1 MGEDFTMKTNA
12 FCNEFCNVRF
22 ERQHEAAT
30 EAMTEAEQVWSD
42 DDEPEPSALAYSEA
56 SKEAGSVLCG
66 RWHRTCQSRGEE
78 CQLQHY
84 GIGKKGAP
92 ALGASLRVNVCMRA
106 LGLSDNG
113 LGSEGVRSL
122 VDALLGGGAPALII
136 LDLSQNQ
143 AGPDGAAALGE
154 LLAEHTKTEC
164 GLQTLRFD
172 ANVIGDKGA
181 GQLASG
187 LATNRSL
194 RSLHLCRNEVGCEG
208 AGLMAPALAQNATLE
223 TLSLEWNQI
232 RADGCRALISACR
245 DAAVTELDLGW
256 NGVRD
261 EACAA
266 ISAALRDGSAP
277 LRELKLHNNHVSAE
291 GGAVLCAAL
300 EVLDALELTSQLPCL
315 TPVSPLSLPYISQVL
330 DALDVSGN
338 PLANEGVSALL
349 LAHHA
354 LPADRPCRLRME
366 EVCVRPGSN
375 LPLLLAKLSAG
386 QPIEMQAR
394 SREIDRE
401 RSIERDRERSRSREI
416 EIERD
421 QERGRG
427 LPHPT
432 RHPAAL
438 CARMPTAT
446 PPLPLGVLPAAPRR
460 TLSPHLGPRTSRRR
474 ARPAPLRVP
483 CPRWP
488 PWTRSPSRPRT
499 SPSTASPRSRRPP
512 SPPPPPPRSRPRRRP
527 RSLCLSTRPARKRA
541 RPGPSRTWIQPISR
555 SAETLCRPSRPGD
568 FPPTAQERGAEFAG
582 LWARFVLSCER
593 VCPESRR
600 VCWKSK

>member
-1 MGEDFTMKTNA
+1 
-12 FCNEFCNVRF
+12 
-22 ERQHEAAT
+22 
-30 EAMTEAEQVWSD
+30 MTEAEQVWSD

-113 LGSEGVRSL
+113 LGGEGVRSL

-154 LLAEHTKTEC
+154 LLAEQTKTER

-172 ANVIGDKGA
+172 ANAIGDKGA

-187 LATNRSL
+187 LATNRAL

-223 TLSLEWNQI
+223 SLSLEWNQI

-245 DAAVTELDLGW
+245 DAAVSQLDLGW

-300 EVLDALELTSQLPCL
+300 EVRDALELASQLPHISP
-315 TPVSPLSLPYISQVL
+315 TSPLTSPLHLPYISQVL

-354 LPADRPCRLRME
+354 LPAERPCRLRME

-386 QPIEMQAR
+386 EPIEMQAR
-394 SREIDRE
+394 S
-401 RSIERDRERSRSREI
+401 SEI
-416 EIERD
+416 EIERS
-421 QERGRG
+421 R
-427 LPHPT
+427 LPASHTPPCGT
-432 RHPAAL
+432 L
-438 CARMPTAT
+438 CARMPTAA
-446 PPLPLGVLPAAPRR
+446 PPRCPSAYSRQRTGAPPPPTLNPGPGGGGRARR
-460 TLSPHLGPRTSRRR
+460 RCARHVQGGRPRQEVQVGREQVQARQAQEVDRRRRRRRRR
-474 ARPAPLRVP
+474 ALGRAGGREAPAFRRARRERGHGQAQAVHGSSQSQDPLILCKSAFAPRGLSSHSTGEGRGVSARFILRVP
-483 CPRWP
+483 
-488 PWTRSPSRPRT
+488 
-499 SPSTASPRSRRPP
+499 AS
-512 SPPPPPPRSRPRRRP
+512 
-527 RSLCLSTRPARKRA
+527 
-541 RPGPSRTWIQPISR
+541 
-555 SAETLCRPSRPGD
+555 
-568 FPPTAQERGAEFAG
+568 
-582 LWARFVLSCER
+582 VLG
-593 VCPESRR
+593 VC
-600 VCWKSK
+600 CKS

>member
-1 MGEDFTMKTNA
+1 
-12 FCNEFCNVRF
+12 
-22 ERQHEAAT
+22 
-30 EAMTEAEQVWSD
+30 MTEAEQVWSD

-113 LGSEGVRSL
+113 LGGEGVRSL

-154 LLAEHTKTEC
+154 LLAEQTKTER
-164 GLQTLRFD
+164 GIQTLRFN
-172 ANVIGDKGA
+172 ANAIGDKGA

-187 LATNRSL
+187 LATNRAL

-245 DAAVTELDLGW
+245 DAAVSQLDLGW

-300 EVLDALELTSQLPCL
+300 EVRDALELASQLPHISP
-315 TPVSPLSLPYISQVL
+315 TSPLTSPLHLPYISQVL

-354 LPADRPCRLRME
+354 LPAERPCRLRME

-386 QPIEMQAR
+386 EPIEMQAR
-394 SREIDRE
+394 LRE
-401 RSIERDRERSRSREI
+401 IERDREI
-416 EIERD
+416 EPPRIPHTTLRHSVRACPLLPPRCPSAYARQRRPGAPRPPTLD
-421 QERGRG
+421 PGPRGGGRA
-427 LPHPT
+427 
-432 RHPAAL
+432 RRR
-438 CARMPTAT
+438 CARHVQGGRPGQEVQVGHEQEQVQARQAQEAD
-446 PPLPLGVLPAAPRR
+446 GRR
-460 TLSPHLGPRTSRRR
+460 RRRRR
-474 ARPAPLRVP
+474 ALGRAGGREAPAFRRARRERGHGQAQAVHGSSQSQDPLILCKSAFAPRGLSSHSTGEGRGVSARFILRVP
-483 CPRWP
+483 
-488 PWTRSPSRPRT
+488 
-499 SPSTASPRSRRPP
+499 AS
-512 SPPPPPPRSRPRRRP
+512 
-527 RSLCLSTRPARKRA
+527 
-541 RPGPSRTWIQPISR
+541 
-555 SAETLCRPSRPGD
+555 
-568 FPPTAQERGAEFAG
+568 
-582 LWARFVLSCER
+582 VLG
-593 VCPESRR
+593 VC
-600 VCWKSK
+600 CKS

>member
-1 MGEDFTMKTNA
+1 
-12 FCNEFCNVRF
+12 
-22 ERQHEAAT
+22 
-30 EAMTEAEQVWSD
+30 MTEAEQVWSD

-113 LGSEGVRSL
+113 LGGEGVRSL

-154 LLAEHTKTEC
+154 LLAEQTKTER

-172 ANVIGDKGA
+172 ANAIGDKGA

-187 LATNRSL
+187 LATNRAL
-194 RSLHLCRNEVGCEG
+194 RALHLCRNEVGCEG

-223 TLSLEWNQI
+223 SLSLEWNQI

-245 DAAVTELDLGW
+245 DAAVSQLDLGW

-300 EVLDALELTSQLPCL
+300 EVRDALELASQLPHISP
-315 TPVSPLSLPYISQVL
+315 TSPLHLAYIS
-330 DALDVSGN
+330 
-338 PLANEGVSALL
+338 
-349 LAHHA
+349 
-354 LPADRPCRLRME
+354 
-366 EVCVRPGSN
+366 
-375 LPLLLAKLSAG
+375 
-386 QPIEMQAR
+386 
-394 SREIDRE
+394 
-401 RSIERDRERSRSREI
+401 
-416 EIERD
+416 
-421 QERGRG
+421 
-427 LPHPT
+427 
-432 RHPAAL
+432 
-438 CARMPTAT
+438 
-446 PPLPLGVLPAAPRR
+446 
-460 TLSPHLGPRTSRRR
+460 RTSRR
-474 ARPAPLRVP
+474 
-483 CPRWP
+483 CSM
-488 PWTRSPSRPRT
+488 RST
-499 SPSTASPRSRRPP
+499 
-512 SPPPPPPRSRPRRRP
+512 
-527 RSLCLSTRPARKRA
+527 
-541 RPGPSRTWIQPISR
+541 
-555 SAETLCRPSRPGD
+555 
-568 FPPTAQERGAEFAG
+568 
-582 LWARFVLSCER
+582 
-593 VCPESRR
+593 
-600 VCWKSK
+600 

>member
-1 MGEDFTMKTNA
+1 
-12 FCNEFCNVRF
+12 
-22 ERQHEAAT
+22 
-30 EAMTEAEQVWSD
+30 MTEAEQVWSD

-113 LGSEGVRSL
+113 LGGEGVRSL

-154 LLAEHTKTEC
+154 LLAEQTKTER
-164 GLQTLRFD
+164 GIQTLRFD
-172 ANVIGDKGA
+172 ANAIGDKGA

-187 LATNRSL
+187 LATNRAL
-194 RSLHLCRNEVGCEG
+194 RALHLCRNEVGCEG

-223 TLSLEWNQI
+223 SLSLEWNQI

-245 DAAVTELDLGW
+245 DAAVSQLDLGW

-300 EVLDALELTSQLPCL
+300 EVRDALELTSQLP
-315 TPVSPLSLPYISQVL
+315 
-330 DALDVSGN
+330 
-338 PLANEGVSALL
+338 
-349 LAHHA
+349 
-354 LPADRPCRLRME
+354 
-366 EVCVRPGSN
+366 
-375 LPLLLAKLSAG
+375 
-386 QPIEMQAR
+386 
-394 SREIDRE
+394 
-401 RSIERDRERSRSREI
+401 
-416 EIERD
+416 
-421 QERGRG
+421 
-427 LPHPT
+427 
-432 RHPAAL
+432 
-438 CARMPTAT
+438 
-446 PPLPLGVLPAAPRR
+446 
-460 TLSPHLGPRTSRRR
+460 
-474 ARPAPLRVP
+474 
-483 CPRWP
+483 
-488 PWTRSPSRPRT
+488 
-499 SPSTASPRSRRPP
+499 
-512 SPPPPPPRSRPRRRP
+512 
-527 RSLCLSTRPARKRA
+527 
-541 RPGPSRTWIQPISR
+541 
-555 SAETLCRPSRPGD
+555 
-568 FPPTAQERGAEFAG
+568 
-582 LWARFVLSCER
+582 
-593 VCPESRR
+593 
-600 VCWKSK
+600 

>member
-1 MGEDFTMKTNA
+1 
-12 FCNEFCNVRF
+12 
-22 ERQHEAAT
+22 
-30 EAMTEAEQVWSD
+30 MTEAEQVWSD

-154 LLAEHTKTEC
+154 LLAEQTKTEC

-315 TPVSPLSLPYISQVL
+315 TPISPLYLPGARCARRERQPARQRGRERAAAGAPRTPRGPAVPAAHGGGL
-330 DALDVSGN
+330 RAPRLQLAPAARQAVRGTDDRDAG
-338 PLANEGVSALL
+338 E
-349 LAHHA
+349 
-354 LPADRPCRLRME
+354 
-366 EVCVRPGSN
+366 
-375 LPLLLAKLSAG
+375 
-386 QPIEMQAR
+386 IERDR

-401 RSIERDRERSRSREI
+401 RSIEIDIERDRERSREIEREI
-416 EIERD
+416 EASRIPHTTLRHSV
-421 QERGRG
+421 RACPL
-427 LPHPT
+427 LPPRCPSAYSRQRPGAPSPPT
-432 RHPAAL
+432 LDP
-438 CARMPTAT
+438 
-446 PPLPLGVLPAAPRR
+446 
-460 TLSPHLGPRTSRRR
+460 GPRGGGRARRRCACHVQGGRPGQEVQVGREQVQARQAQEVDGRRRRRRRRR
-474 ARPAPLRVP
+474 ALGRAGGREASAFRRARRERGHGRVQAVHGSSQSQDPLRP
-483 CPRWP
+483 CAGLRAPGTFLPQHRRGA
-488 PWTRSPSRPRT
+488 RSLLGCGHGLS
-499 SPSTASPRSRRPP
+499 SAASVSARRVGECAGRVKVSLPRSY
-512 SPPPPPPRSRPRRRP
+512 
-527 RSLCLSTRPARKRA
+527 
-541 RPGPSRTWIQPISR
+541 
-555 SAETLCRPSRPGD
+555 
-568 FPPTAQERGAEFAG
+568 TAT
-582 LWARFVLSCER
+582 VLTVYCTFIPY
-593 VCPESRR
+593 CN
-600 VCWKSK
+600 